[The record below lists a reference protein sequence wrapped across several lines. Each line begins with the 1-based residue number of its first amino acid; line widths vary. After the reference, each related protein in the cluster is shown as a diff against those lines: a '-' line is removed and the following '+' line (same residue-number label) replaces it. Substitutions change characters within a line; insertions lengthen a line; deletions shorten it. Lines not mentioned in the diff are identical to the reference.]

1 METENLVT
9 TTIKKHLVSK
19 VAELKDLTAKRD
31 ALRDKEV
38 ADIELE
44 KKKVNDKRAE
54 ANTEYDKVKEDI
66 RLDDENR

>member
-31 ALRDKEV
+31 ALRDEEL

>member
-1 METENLVT
+1 M
-9 TTIKKHLVSK
+9 
-19 VAELKDLTAKRD
+19 AELKDLTSKRD